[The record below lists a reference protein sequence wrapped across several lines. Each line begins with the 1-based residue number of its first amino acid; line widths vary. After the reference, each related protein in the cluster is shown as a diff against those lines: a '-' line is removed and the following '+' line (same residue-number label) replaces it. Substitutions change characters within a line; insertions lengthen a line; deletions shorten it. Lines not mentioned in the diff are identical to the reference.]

1 MADSLVAQP
10 DSPPVAPLNL
20 TPEQR
25 IAVWVDLMDTCE
37 QFLLGGLRRRIGPDG
52 DLQAAF
58 RAWYAKQMDEH
69 DEMMIRMIR
78 EFDRRSNG
86 RSNIRAG

>member
-1 MADSLVAQP
+1 MA
-10 DSPPVAPLNL
+10 SPLIAPLQLAPAVRRDL

-37 QFLLGGLRRRIGPDG
+37 QFLLGGLRRRIGPEA